1 MDFVFHTL
9 DGSPDITFVQTSLL
23 ELGPHVGQLLF
34 RLLVVEENIEVT
46 LPSPFCIC
54 ADNPFR
60 NVRPTACF
68 TICLTHSS

>member
-23 ELGPHVGQLLF
+23 ELGPHVGQLF
-34 RLLVVEENIEVT
+34 DRLLVVEENIEEA

-54 ADNPFR
+54 ADNPLR
-60 NVRPTACF
+60 SVRPTACF